1 MPFESSDNQKTKAAP
16 QNEWTVVADLG
27 ILFDQKGKN
36 GHMGAEDKL
45 KGLEQL
51 TQATKGKPVTIVAE
65 AIVCD
70 DQNAPDGKLSESKKG
85 YEVERIVIHDGQ
97 ETITKLGASK
107 GFKNDLQDLLDYS
120 LKEQSGSHVAL
131 AINAHGF
138 GDQGVNGGM
147 AEPERRN
154 GGVVP
159 AADLAAAIKSSLD
172 KNGGNKL
179 DLTDF
184 DSCLMAQ
191 LGVLQ
196 SMDPVTKQLV
206 ASEKTETVKS
216 DAEIDGQNLTAWI
229 SDLVTKPSMTG
240 FELGQDIVDRANK
253 GANGLGETEG
263 TSTLAHFD
271 LDGHLNDFNARLN
284 TLGRGLIESMQNPAN
299 RKAIA
304 QELNGLADI
313 AKDEVRGPEHGATVA
328 KRDMQGMLDTL
339 SFNLS
344 RGNIQDPD
352 GHLKTAVDSVT
363 IALKDRS
370 GLVAAVHLKSDENTG
385 AFHVKPIV
393 SSESG
398 LSLYLPNLEVMTNS
412 CLTSADLTKI
422 NSADA
427 GSTSTPWFE
436 FLQSMRIE
444 QQQSALNAR
453 SCDNK

>member
-70 DQNAPDGKLSESKKG
+70 DQNALDGKLSESKKG
-85 YEVERIVIHDGQ
+85 YEVERIVIRDGQ

-120 LKEQSGSHVAL
+120 LKEQSGSRVAL

-196 SMDPVTKQLV
+196 NMAPVTKQLV

-229 SDLVTKPSMTG
+229 SDLVAKPSMTG

-284 TLGRGLIESMQNPAN
+284 TLGQGLIESMLNPAN

-304 QELNGLADI
+304 QELSGLMDI
-313 AKDEVRGPEHGATVA
+313 AKDEGRGPEHGATVA

-352 GHLKTAVDSVT
+352 GHLKAAVDSLT
-363 IALKDRS
+363 SALKDRN
-370 GLVAAVHLKSDENTG
+370 GLVAAVHLKSDENAG
-385 AFHVKPIV
+385 LFHVKPIV

-412 CLTSADLTKI
+412 CLTPTDLTKI

-444 QQQSALNAR
+444 RQGGALDAR